1 MFTYFY
7 FIDRYV
13 LIISNTAQPM
23 FYFVLWS
30 MVMACNILK
39 QLRCNKQEVV
49 GYYIKRSVTITN
61 HCLPWQPAMY
71 ANFIQKDR
79 YILPMRRSVINVILE
94 KVFGHI
100 ISYLPLHTISAWK
113 VGLLYDSIE
122 FFHFILPSFVV
133 YCCINSFSNKYLK
146 VKDIVKF

>member
-1 MFTYFY
+1 
-7 FIDRYV
+7 
-13 LIISNTAQPM
+13 M
-23 FYFVLWS
+23 FYFALWH
-30 MVMACNILK
+30 MVMAFNIIK
-39 QLRCNKQEVV
+39 QLRGNKQEVFDN
-49 GYYIKRSVTITN
+49 YIKPSVTTTN

-71 ANFIQKDR
+71 ANFVQEDR
-79 YILPMRRSVINVILE
+79 YLLPMRRSVINVILE

-146 VKDIVKF
+146 VKDSVKF